1 MSYQQL
7 TVVGNLGRDPEMRY
21 TPTGVPV
28 TSFSLAVSRNWTDQN
43 GQRQEKTTWFRVSAW
58 RKLAEIVSQYATK
71 GQLVLVSG
79 EIDEPRIWTDKDGNA
94 RVSLEMTAQ
103 TFRLLG
109 GRPDGSRV
117 DADSASGERNY
128 EGANGTSAAGGSS
141 SGGGSHGSDE
151 DIPF

>member
-7 TVVGNLGRDPEMRY
+7 TVVGHLGRDPEMRY

-28 TSFSLAVSRNWTDQN
+28 TSFSVAVSRNWTDQN

-109 GRPDGSRV
+109 GRPDGSRQ
-117 DADSASGERNY
+117 DLDGSSSERSY
-128 EGANGTSAAGGSS
+128 EGAGSGGSS
-141 SGGGSHGSDE
+141 SSSSSSGGSDE